1 MFNSTASQ
9 KILWEEKK
17 MENHGGDGRR
27 RVL

>member
-1 MFNSTASQ
+1 MFNFTTSR

-17 MENHGGDGRR
+17 MENHGGEGRR